1 MHKGRVV
8 KPLAA
13 LLSLLLGCAST
24 PRPQPAAQSGVPA
37 ADGSAPATEP
47 ATAGPTTQPLQAP
60 SAPTLAALRPLLARG
75 PAFIVRNA
83 DGGRDARITLVT
95 RAAVTIDRVR
105 HVVTTPSEY
114 PTFMPILRRV
124 EILSQH
130 ETRTGFRFEVAA
142 PLFNVNAL
150 CEMRQVGERRVDVIV
165 TQSETGPGGS
175 RWDLYPDGDGQS
187 VVALTTWGDP
197 SEGHWLLRQLA
208 RRSPASIAGMNI
220 ATDSVLALGAVRRA
234 EILGGRQVP
243 MRPAEGSVPPGEL
256 APPPPG
262 DWVGLAR
269 DATVLSML
277 LTPEGAVQQ
286 VTVAAWTQ
294 AEPAAVMARLR
305 DVPSYTRVW
314 GSMREVAV
322 LPRAGD
328 DPEGSVRF
336 HNVVENPLSRLEGD
350 QRARF
355 GDNVVWH
362 EGLSGDFA
370 GASHRWD
377 VVADPRG
384 GSVVMLTGGSD
395 YNRAGWIT
403 RRLME
408 RDPWLLAGFAGSWK
422 IVWLRN
428 LLRGV

>member
-1 MHKGRVV
+1 MHKARVV
-8 KPLAA
+8 KALAA
-13 LLSLLLGCAST
+13 LLSLHLGCAST
-24 PRPQPAAQSGVPA
+24 RRPTPASPTA
-37 ADGSAPATEP
+37 APTAEGGAPAP
-47 ATAGPTTQPLQAP
+47 ASAAVGAVRPLQAP
-60 SAPTLAALRPLLARG
+60 SAATLDALRPLLTRG
-75 PAFIVRNA
+75 PAFIVRDPDA
-83 DGGRDARITLVT
+83 GRDARITLVT
-95 RAAVTIDRVR
+95 RAAVPLDRVR

-114 PTFMPILRRV
+114 PTFMPILRTV
-124 EILSQH
+124 EILSHH
-130 ETRTGFRFEVAA
+130 ETRTGFRFQVAA

-175 RWDLYPDGDGQS
+175 RWDLYPDGDGRS
-187 VVALTTWGDP
+187 IVSLTTWGDP

-208 RRSPASIAGMNI
+208 RRSPSSIAGMNI

-256 APPPPG
+256 APPPAG

-269 DATVLSML
+269 EGTVLSMQ
-277 LTPEGAVQQ
+277 LTDEGSIRQ
-286 VTVAAWTQ
+286 VTVAAWTP

-305 DVPSYTRVW
+305 DVAAYTRVW
-314 GSMREVAV
+314 GSMREVTL

-328 DPEGSVRF
+328 DPEGAVRF

-370 GASHRWD
+370 GAAHRWD
-377 VVADPRG
+377 VVAQPG
-384 GSVVMLTGGSD
+384 GGTVVMLTGGSD

-408 RDPWLLAGFAGSWK
+408 RDPWLMAGFAGSWK